1 MAEEKYTK
9 AVCRISG
16 FEKDKAKWVL
26 LGIKRGERKYMG
38 GGFSEG
44 PIFYVI
50 EEGTADN
57 VKEAKEKCLEA
68 ANRHKVE
75 AKVVAPQKV
84 PKFKFGHAELYRLLG
99 DVAFIMKRNRKIG
112 FVPGYLITKVI
123 TGKRTG
129 RANAKRFMQGPLPL

>member
-1 MAEEKYTK
+1 MAEYTK

-16 FEKDKAKWVL
+16 FEQKEAKWVL

-50 EEGTADN
+50 EEGTARD

-75 AKVVAPQKV
+75 AKVVAPQKT

>member
-1 MAEEKYTK
+1 MAEKYTK

-26 LGIKRGERKYMG
+26 LGIRRGERGYMG
-38 GGFSEG
+38 GGSSEG
-44 PIFYVI
+44 PVFYVV

-57 VKEAKEKCLEA
+57 VKEAKEMCLRA
-68 ANRHKVE
+68 AKERGLE
-75 AKVVAPQKV
+75 AKVVAPQKT
-84 PKFKFGHAELYRLLG
+84 PKFKFGHAEIYRLLG
-99 DVAFIMKRNRKIG
+99 DVAFIMKKNRKIG